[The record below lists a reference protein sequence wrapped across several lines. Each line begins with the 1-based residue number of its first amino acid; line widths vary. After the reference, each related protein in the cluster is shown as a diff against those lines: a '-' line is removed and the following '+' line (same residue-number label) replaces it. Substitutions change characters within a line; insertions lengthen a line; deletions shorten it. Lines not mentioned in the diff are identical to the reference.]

1 MSTCTHFAHDVAPV
15 RNGYLGSGNRTRA
28 GR

>member
-1 MSTCTHFAHDVAPV
+1 MSTCTHFAPDAAHV